1 MKPLPLTAWLLG
13 FGGVVPFLA
22 LFLALLIPGLSP
34 GLVDSQEIT
43 LWLLA
48 YAAIILS
55 FIGAVHWG
63 VALARSEDVTSN
75 QTGSWNYVY
84 GIMPALLAWFALLL
98 PHNIALFLMA
108 GLVML
113 AYGADA
119 VLLFKRLN
127 SDYSILR
134 LYLTAAVS
142 LLLVSSGFAVTL
154 QT

>member
-13 FGGVVPFLA
+13 FGGVIPFLV
-22 LFLALLIPGLSP
+22 LFLALLPGLSP
-34 GLVDSQEIT
+34 GFANSREIT

-63 VALARSEDVTSN
+63 VALAKDDDA
-75 QTGSWNYVY
+75 TGNKQRGWNFLY

-119 VLLFKRLN
+119 VLLFRRLN

-142 LLLVSSGFAVTL
+142 LLLLASGFALTL
-154 QT
+154 QS

>member
-1 MKPLPLTAWLLG
+1 MKPLPLMAWLLG
-13 FGGVVPFLA
+13 FGGVVPFLV
-22 LFLALLIPGLSP
+22 LFLALLPGLTP
-34 GLVDSQEIT
+34 GFADSQQIS

-63 VALARSEDVTSN
+63 VALATDNDAMNTR
-75 QTGSWNYVY
+75 QGSWNYLY
-84 GIMPALLAWFALLL
+84 GIMPALIAWFALLL
-98 PHNIALFLMA
+98 PHTIALFLMA

-119 VLLFKRLN
+119 LLLFKRLN

-134 LYLTAAVS
+134 LYLTSAVS
-142 LLLVSSGFAVTL
+142 LLLLASGFAMTL

>member
-1 MKPLPLTAWLLG
+1 MKPLPLVAWLLG
-13 FGGVVPFLA
+13 FGGVIPFLV
-22 LFLALLIPGLSP
+22 LFLALLPGLSP
-34 GLVDSQEIT
+34 GFASSQDIT

-63 VALARSEDVTSN
+63 VALAKDEDAMNN
-75 QTGSWNYVY
+75 QQGSWNFVY

-98 PHNIALFLMA
+98 PHNIALFFMA
-108 GLVML
+108 ALVML

-119 VLLFKRLN
+119 LLLFRRLN

-142 LLLVSSGFAVTL
+142 LLLLASGFTL
-154 QT
+154 TLKT

>member
-13 FGGVVPFLA
+13 FGGVIPFLV
-22 LFLALLIPGLSP
+22 LFLALLPGLSP
-34 GLVDSQEIT
+34 GFATSREIT

-63 VALARSEDVTSN
+63 VALASVSDDMDKKQMNR
-75 QTGSWNYVY
+75 NYFY
-84 GIMPALLAWFALLL
+84 GVMPALLAWLALLL
-98 PHNIALFLMA
+98 PHNIALFVMA

-119 VLLFKRLN
+119 VLLFRRLN

-142 LLLVSSGFAVTL
+142 LLLLASGLALTL
-154 QT
+154 QI

>member
-1 MKPLPLTAWLLG
+1 MKPLPLSAWLLG
-13 FGGVVPFLA
+13 FGGVIPFLV
-22 LFLALLIPGLSP
+22 LFLALLPGLSP
-34 GLVDSQEIT
+34 GFVNSQEIT

-63 VALARSEDVTSN
+63 VALAKDGDAMDN
-75 QTGSWNYVY
+75 GQGGWNFLY

-142 LLLVSSGFAVTL
+142 LLLLASGFALTL

>member
-13 FGGVVPFLA
+13 FGGVIPFLV
-22 LFLALLIPGLSP
+22 LFLALLPGLSP
-34 GLVDSQEIT
+34 GFADSREVT
-43 LWLLA
+43 RWLLA

-55 FIGAVHWG
+55 FLGAIHWG
-63 VALARSEDVTSN
+63 VALARDDATANN
-75 QTGSWNYVY
+75 QSGNRSFLY

-119 VLLFKRLN
+119 ILLFKRLN

-142 LLLVSSGFAVTL
+142 LLLLASGFAVTL

>member
-1 MKPLPLTAWLLG
+1 MKPLPLTAWVLG
-13 FGGVVPFLA
+13 FGGVIPFLV
-22 LFLALLIPGLSP
+22 LFLALLPGLSP
-34 GLVDSQEIT
+34 GFASSQQIT

-55 FIGAVHWG
+55 FIGAIHWG
-63 VALARSEDVTSN
+63 VALATDDDTVNKQQSSRN
-75 QTGSWNYVY
+75 FLY
-84 GIMPALLAWFALLL
+84 GIVPALLAWFALLL
-98 PHNIALFLMA
+98 PHNIALFFMA

-142 LLLVSSGFAVTL
+142 LLLLASGFALTL
-154 QT
+154 TT

>member
-1 MKPLPLTAWLLG
+1 MKPLPLTAWVLG
-13 FGGVVPFLA
+13 FGGVIPFLV
-22 LFLALLIPGLSP
+22 LFLALLPGLSP
-34 GLVDSQEIT
+34 GFASSQEIA

-55 FIGAVHWG
+55 FIGAIHWG
-63 VALARSEDVTSN
+63 VALAMDDNNADKQQSGRN
-75 QTGSWNYVY
+75 FLY
-84 GIMPALLAWFALLL
+84 GIVPALLAWFALLL
-98 PHNIALFLMA
+98 PHNIAFFIMA

-142 LLLVSSGFAVTL
+142 LLLLASGFALTL
-154 QT
+154 TA

>member
-1 MKPLPLTAWLLG
+1 MKPLPLTAWILG
-13 FGGVVPFLA
+13 FGGVIPFLA
-22 LFLALLIPGLSP
+22 LFLALLPGLSP
-34 GLVDSQEIT
+34 GFADSREIT

-55 FIGAVHWG
+55 FLGAIHWG
-63 VALARSEDVTSN
+63 VALARGDDTANN
-75 QTGSWNYVY
+75 QSGNWSFFY

-119 VLLFKRLN
+119 ILLFKRLN

-142 LLLVSSGFAVTL
+142 LLLLASGFVVTL

>member
-13 FGGVVPFLA
+13 FGGVIPFLV
-22 LFLALLIPGLSP
+22 LFLALLPGLSP
-34 GLVDSQEIT
+34 GFADSREIT

-55 FIGAVHWG
+55 FLGAIHWG
-63 VALARSEDVTSN
+63 VALARDDDTANELSGKWSFL
-75 QTGSWNYVY
+75 Y
-84 GIMPALLAWFALLL
+84 GIMPALLAWFALLF

-119 VLLFKRLN
+119 ILLFKRLD

-142 LLLVSSGFAVTL
+142 LLLLASGFAVTL
-154 QT
+154 QA

>member
-1 MKPLPLTAWLLG
+1 MKPLPLTAWILG
-13 FGGVVPFLA
+13 FGGVIPFLA
-22 LFLALLIPGLSP
+22 LFLALLPGFSP
-34 GLVDSQEIT
+34 GFADSREIT

-55 FIGAVHWG
+55 FLGAIHWG
-63 VALARSEDVTSN
+63 VALARGDDTANNRSANWSFL
-75 QTGSWNYVY
+75 Y

-119 VLLFKRLN
+119 ILLFKRLN

-134 LYLTAAVS
+134 LYLTAAVT
-142 LLLVSSGFAVTL
+142 LLLLASGFVVTL